1 MGDRWGATTDGATDR
16 LAALRIPPPDRRT
29 AASPSSSRKKL
40 SRELILGVLLL
51 LIGAFLVLVFV
62 GRRQPSPVVMPAA
75 TPGPVQSNTGEV
87 VRGKALVS
95 AFVEQGNYPPELS
108 EGDPVVIILTPV
120 SSSEGV
126 TRMLPE
132 TAKVASIHESSG
144 GSFGAVIALL
154 AAETVA
160 RDVADAG
167 SVHLAIVS
175 ERD

>member
-1 MGDRWGATTDGATDR
+1 MEDRWGATTEGAADR
-16 LAALRIPPPDRRT
+16 LAALRIPPPDRHT
-29 AASPSSSRKKL
+29 AASPSSSQKRL

-62 GRRQPSPVVMPAA
+62 GRGQPTPVVMPETAPTA
-75 TPGPVQSNTGEV
+75 VEPTNGEV
-87 VRGKALVS
+87 AHGKALVS
-95 AFVEQGNYPPELS
+95 AFVEQGSYPPELS
-108 EGDPVVIILTPV
+108 KGDPVVIILTPV

-132 TAKVASIHESSG
+132 TARVASIHESSG
-144 GSFGAVIALL
+144 GSFGAVITLL

-175 ERD
+175 EQG